1 MTRRF
6 RQMQAEKRVAL
17 AGMLLQGMTPR
28 AIALAL
34 KRSPSTI
41 SRELARNSS
50 GGAYALRGA
59 QANSQVRRLEARPAA
74 KLDPDGPLW
83 PLATH
88 MLGWLWSP
96 QQIARTLRTMWPDK
110 PELHVSHETI
120 YTAIYA
126 HPKTELRKDLI
137 ACLRQGKSGRKP
149 RSAGDDRRG
158 QIPESVLRNS
168 SRSPSRHLMTACEE
182 YSITAAGDALVSVV
196 HHPRHAHPAREK
208 QQNNAQAQPG
218 HGPQHFATP
227 TIYA

>member
-1 MTRRF
+1 
-6 RQMQAEKRVAL
+6 MQAEERVAL
-17 AGMLLQGMTPR
+17 AGMLLQGMTPQ

-50 GGAYALRGA
+50 DGASVSRGA
-59 QANSQVRRLEARPAA
+59 QASCEARQVKARPAA

-83 PLATH
+83 PLVTH

-126 HPKTELRKDLI
+126 YPKGELRRDLI
-137 ACLRQGKSGRKP
+137 ACLRQGELYFDEF
-149 RSAGDDRRG
+149 AG
-158 QIPESVLRNS
+158 IL
-168 SRSPSRHLMTACEE
+168 
-182 YSITAAGDALVSVV
+182 
-196 HHPRHAHPAREK
+196 
-208 QQNNAQAQPG
+208 
-218 HGPQHFATP
+218 
-227 TIYA
+227 